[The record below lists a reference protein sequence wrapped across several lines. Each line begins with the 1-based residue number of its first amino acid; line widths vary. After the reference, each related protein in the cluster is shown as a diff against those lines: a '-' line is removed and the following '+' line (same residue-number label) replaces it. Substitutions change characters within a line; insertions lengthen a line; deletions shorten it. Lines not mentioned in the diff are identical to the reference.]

1 VAKSLGNIR
10 QARQA
15 PIQPVIKKY
24 RVAGVPEEEEEEEEE
39 NEMENEQ
46 EEPEE

>member
-1 VAKSLGNIR
+1 MRTGNPLSSRIAFFFSS
-10 QARQA
+10 QAG
-15 PIQPVIKKY
+15 PEEPE
-24 RVAGVPEEEEEEEEE
+24 EEEEEEEEE